1 VRSVH
6 LLAAVCLFASTAAD
20 ATWNAG
26 VSPAGS
32 VASRNREE
40 TQARTPAFRG
50 HYAGR
55 PLSEALHDLETKGL
69 RLIYSNDVVRPEM
82 IVGSDPQSSEPRR
95 ALDELLHEHHLRA
108 TKGPR
113 GSIVIVRDDEKA
125 RTQNAVK
132 TTTAGATAPKIPV
145 ALESIVV
152 TPSHFTIFTSETE
165 GHQFLSREEVRKVP
179 HLGDD
184 VYRAFDRL
192 PGITGLDV
200 SARFNIR
207 GGQEDETQVLMD
219 GAEIYDP
226 FHVRDLY
233 RAFST
238 IDAEAVGA
246 VDVLTGGF
254 PLQYGGRMSGVIDIS
269 SLKPEARRHTEL
281 GIGILNQRILTSGTF
296 HNGSSEYLL
305 SFRRGYLHELL
316 KLIDKNNAGISPSY
330 YDLLGKVET
339 TLNERTVVSADVFVS
354 GDALKIR
361 EDGGQAH
368 GSYSDRY
375 AWVNLRNA
383 LSPRLFAQ
391 TVGSAGRIATHRAGN
406 YGSFDSEDEG
416 VINDDHAFD
425 FIALRN
431 DSSWDVS
438 DRNVLKA
445 GLSVK
450 RLRARYDYDG
460 HSIIRVSLLHVN
472 DGIQMIDRNAS
483 VRANG
488 NDVAVYASDRI
499 AVTPHLVVEA
509 GARVDTQSYAP
520 DGTHVAPR
528 INAAY
533 SLGAHAT
540 LRASWGR
547 FYQAQG
553 INELQVED
561 GVTTFLRAERADHRV
576 LGAEYDFGRGYSARA
591 EVYDKR
597 FTQLRPRFENIFDR
611 VVIFPELHGDRL
623 RIDAISGEARGGEL
637 LFRKTGT
644 PVSGWISYARASAHD
659 VLEGA
664 PGIASGSRVVVPRA
678 WDQRHTATFNVD
690 YRLGAHWNFDMAG
703 VYHSGWPTTPVN
715 GVVVNNEFHTVL
727 GAYNSD
733 RLPAYRRVDLRASH
747 NIDTSRGGLSFFVE
761 LFNVFGIRNVSG
773 VDGYSFNFDAHGVLV
788 GHRHT
793 EVILGVVPSFGI
805 TYSF

>member
-1 VRSVH
+1 MSEYTTTVKRDGDWRIV
-6 LLAAVCLFASTAAD
+6 LAVLCLFAISAATASA
-20 ATWNAG
+20 
-26 VSPAGS
+26 
-32 VASRNREE
+32 
-40 TQARTPAFRG
+40 QAISLRG
-50 HYAGR
+50 RSLA
-55 PLSEALHDLETKGL
+55 EALHILEGRGL
-69 RLIYSNDVVRPEM
+69 RIIYSTDVVRPEM
-82 IVGSDPQSSEPRR
+82 IVGIEPRATEPR
-95 ALDELLHEHHLRA
+95 KLLDELLREHRLHA

-113 GSIVIVRDDEKA
+113 GSIVIVRDAEKA
-125 RTQNAVK
+125 
-132 TTTAGATAPKIPV
+132 APPKAKPAQMPV

-152 TPSHFTIFTSETE
+152 TPSRFTIFTSEPE
-165 GHQFLSREEVRKVP
+165 GHQFLSRDEVRTVP

-192 PGITGLDV
+192 PGITGLDL

-207 GGQEDETQVLMD
+207 GGQEDETQVLID

-233 RAFST
+233 RAFSS
-238 IDAEAVGA
+238 IDAEAIGA

-269 SLKPEARRHTEL
+269 SLKPSARHHTEL
-281 GIGILNQRILTSGTF
+281 GIGILNQRILTNGTF
-296 HNGSSEYLL
+296 GKSEYLL

-316 KLIDKNNAGISPSY
+316 KLIDSSNSGINPSY

-339 TLNERTVVSADVFVS
+339 TLNDRTVVSADVFVS

-383 LSPRLFAQ
+383 LSPKLFAQ
-391 TVGSAGRIATHRAGN
+391 TVGSAGRIATHRVGN

-416 VINDDHAFD
+416 VVNDDHAFD
-425 FIALRN
+425 FLALRN

-438 DRNVLKA
+438 DRNVIKA
-445 GLSVK
+445 GVSVK
-450 RLRARYDYDG
+450 RLHARYDYTG
-460 HSIIRVSLLHVN
+460 HSIIRISLLHVN
-472 DGIQMIDRNAS
+472 DGIQTIDRDAS
-483 VRANG
+483 VRATG
-488 NDVAVYASDRI
+488 NDVAAYASDRI
-499 AVTPHLVVEA
+499 AVTPQLVVEA
-509 GARVDTQSYAP
+509 GARVDAQSYAP

-533 SLGAHAT
+533 ALGAHAT

-561 GVTTFLRAERADHRV
+561 GVTMFQRAERADHRV

-591 EVYDKR
+591 ELYDKR

-611 VVIFPELHGDRL
+611 VVIYPELHGDRL
-623 RIDAISGEARGGEL
+623 RLDAISGEARGGEL

-644 PVSGWISYARASAHD
+644 LVSGWISYARASAHD

-664 PGIASGSRVVVPRA
+664 PGIAGVSPAVVPRG
-678 WDQRHTATFNVD
+678 WDQRHTATFNLN
-690 YRLGAHWNFDMAG
+690 YRFGAHWNFDMAG

-715 GVVVNNEFHTVL
+715 GVVVNNVFHTVL

-747 NIDTSRGGLSFFVE
+747 NIDTSLGGLSFFVE

-773 VDGYSFNFDAHGVLV
+773 VDGYSFNFDGHGVIV
-788 GHRHT
+788 GHRHN

>member
-1 VRSVH
+1 MRRNLVFMAV
-6 LLAAVCLFASTAAD
+6 LCLIAATAA
-20 ATWNAG
+20 AQT
-26 VSPAGS
+26 
-32 VASRNREE
+32 
-40 TQARTPAFRG
+40 TTLRG
-50 HYAGR
+50 RSLA
-55 PLSEALHDLETKGL
+55 EALHILEGRGL
-69 RLIYSNDVVRPEM
+69 RIIYSTDVVRPEM
-82 IVGSDPQSSEPRR
+82 IVGIEPRSTEPR
-95 ALDELLHEHHLRA
+95 QLLDELLREHHLHA
-108 TKGPR
+108 TKGPH
-113 GSIVIVRDDEKA
+113 GSIVVVRDAEKA
-125 RTQNAVK
+125 A
-132 TTTAGATAPKIPV
+132 APVAKSKPPQMPV

-152 TPSHFTIFTSETE
+152 TPSRFTIFTSEPE
-165 GHQFLSREEVRKVP
+165 GHQFLSRDEVRTVP

-238 IDAEAVGA
+238 IDAEAIGA

-269 SLKPEARRHTEL
+269 SLKPQARHHTEL
-281 GIGILNQRILTSGTF
+281 GIGILNQRILTNGTF
-296 HNGSSEYLL
+296 QDGRSEYLL

-316 KLIDKNNAGISPSY
+316 KLIDSNNDGINPSY

-339 TLNERTVVSADVFVS
+339 TLNERTVVSADVFIS
-354 GDALKIR
+354 GDALTIR
-361 EDGGQAH
+361 EDGGQAQH

-383 LSPRLFAQ
+383 LSPKLFAQ
-391 TVGSAGRIATHRAGN
+391 TVSSVGRIGTHRVGN
-406 YGSFDSEDEG
+406 YGLAITDEEG
-416 VINDDHAFD
+416 VLNDDHAFD

-438 DRNVLKA
+438 ERNVVKF
-445 GLSVK
+445 GLAAK

-472 DGIQMIDRNAS
+472 EGIQKIDRVAS
-483 VRANG
+483 ARADG
-488 NDVAVYASDRI
+488 SDLAAYAADRI

-509 GARVDTQSYAP
+509 GARVDAQSYAP

-533 SLGAHAT
+533 ALGAHAT

-561 GVTTFLRAERADHRV
+561 GVTTFLRAERADHSV

-597 FTQLRPRFENIFDR
+597 FTQLRPRYENIFDR
-611 VVIFPELHGDRL
+611 VVIFPELHPDRL

-637 LFRKTGT
+637 LFRKSAT
-644 PVSGWISYARASAHD
+644 PVSGWISYGRASAHD
-659 VLEGA
+659 VIEGA
-664 PGIASGSRVVVPRA
+664 AGTMVVPRA
-678 WDQRHTATFNVD
+678 WDQRDTATFNLD
-690 YRLGAHWNFDMAG
+690 YRLGTHWNFDVAG

-715 GVVVNNEFHTVL
+715 GVLVNNVFHTVL

-747 NIDTSRGGLSFFVE
+747 TIDTSYGGLNFFVE

-773 VDGYSFNFDAHGVLV
+773 VDGYSFNLDSHGVIT
-788 GHRHT
+788 GHRHI
-793 EVILGVVPSFGI
+793 EVVLGVVPSFGI

>member
-1 VRSVH
+1 MMLRK
-6 LLAAVCLFASTAAD
+6 LLFMAVLCLIASSAAAELR
-20 ATWNAG
+20 G
-26 VSPAGS
+26 
-32 VASRNREE
+32 
-40 TQARTPAFRG
+40 RTLA
-50 HYAGR
+50 
-55 PLSEALHDLETKGL
+55 EALHILEGRGL
-69 RLIYSNDVVRPEM
+69 RIIYSTDVVRPEM
-82 IVGSDPQSSEPRR
+82 IVGIEPRSTEPR
-95 ALDELLHEHHLRA
+95 PLLDELLREHHLHA
-108 TKGPR
+108 TSGPH
-113 GSIVIVRDDEKA
+113 GSIVIVRDTEKPA
-125 RTQNAVK
+125 PRA
-132 TTTAGATAPKIPV
+132 ATAMPAQMPV
-145 ALESIVV
+145 KLESIVV
-152 TPSHFTIFTSETE
+152 TPSRFTIFTSEPE
-165 GHQFLSREEVRKVP
+165 GHQFLSRDEVRTVP

-192 PGITGLDV
+192 PGITGLDL

-238 IDAEAVGA
+238 IDAEAIGS

-269 SLKPEARRHTEL
+269 SLKPAARHHTEL
-281 GIGILNQRILTSGTF
+281 GIGILNQRILTNGTSRD
-296 HNGSSEYLL
+296 GKSEYLL

-316 KLIDKNNAGISPSY
+316 KLIDSNNAGINPSY

-339 TLNERTVVSADVFVS
+339 TLNDRTVVSADVFVS

-383 LSPRLFAQ
+383 LSPKLFAQ
-391 TVGSAGRIATHRAGN
+391 TVGSVGRIATHRAGN
-406 YGSFDSEDEG
+406 YGTFDSEDEG
-416 VINDDHAFD
+416 VVNDDHAFD

-431 DSSWDVS
+431 DSTWDVS

-445 GLSVK
+445 GVSLK
-450 RLRARYDYDG
+450 RLRARYDYTG

-472 DGIQMIDRNAS
+472 EGIETIDRDAS

-488 NDVAVYASDRI
+488 NDLAAYASDRI

-509 GARVDTQSYAP
+509 GARVDAQSYAP

-533 SLGAHAT
+533 ALGAHAT

-561 GVTTFLRAERADHRV
+561 DVTTFLRAERADHRV
-576 LGAEYDFGRGYSARA
+576 LGADYDFGHGYSARA

-611 VVIFPELHGDRL
+611 VVIYPELHGDRL
-623 RIDAISGEARGGEL
+623 RLDAISGEARGGEL
-637 LFRKTGT
+637 LLRKTGT
-644 PVSGWISYARASAHD
+644 RVSGWISYARASAHD
-659 VLEGA
+659 VLEDT
-664 PGIASGSRVVVPRA
+664 PGSGRVSPSVVPRA
-678 WDQRHTATFNVD
+678 WDQRHTATFNLN

-715 GVVVNNEFHTVL
+715 GVVVNNVFHTVL
-727 GAYNSD
+727 GAYNSG

-747 NIDTSRGGLSFFVE
+747 NIDTSLGGLSFFVE

-773 VDGYSFNFDAHGVLV
+773 VNGYSFNFDSHGVLV
-788 GHRHT
+788 GHRHN

>member
-1 VRSVH
+1 MNEHTTTIKRDGDWRIGW
-6 LLAAVCLFASTAAD
+6 AVLCLFAISAATASAQ
-20 ATWNAG
+20 TT
-26 VSPAGS
+26 SL
-32 VASRNREE
+32 
-40 TQARTPAFRG
+40 RG
-50 HYAGR
+50 R
-55 PLSEALHDLETKGL
+55 SLVEALHVLEGRGL
-69 RLIYSNDVVRPEM
+69 RLIYSTDVVRPEM
-82 IVGSDPQSSEPRR
+82 IVGIEPRSTEPR
-95 ALDELLHEHHLRA
+95 QMLDELLREHHLHA
-108 TKGPR
+108 TNGPR
-113 GSIVIVRDDEKA
+113 GSIVIVRDAEKA
-125 RTQNAVK
+125 
-132 TTTAGATAPKIPV
+132 ATPVTKAKPAQMPV

-152 TPSHFTIFTSETE
+152 TPSRFTIFTSEPE
-165 GHQFLSREEVRKVP
+165 GRQFLSRDEVRTVP
-179 HLGDD
+179 HIGDD

-238 IDAEAVGA
+238 IDAEAIGA

-296 HNGSSEYLL
+296 HGGRSEYLL

-316 KLIDKNNAGISPSY
+316 KLIDPNNKGINPSY
-330 YDLLGKVET
+330 YDLLGKIET
-339 TLNERTVVSADVFVS
+339 TLNDRTMVSTDVFVS

-361 EDGGQAH
+361 EDGGHAH
-368 GSYSDRY
+368 GSYGDRY

-383 LSPRLFAQ
+383 LSPKLFAQ
-391 TVGSAGRIATHRAGN
+391 TVGSIGRIATHRAGD
-406 YGSFDSEDEG
+406 YGSSISDDEG
-416 VINDDHAFD
+416 RLNDDHAFD

-438 DRNVLKA
+438 DRNVLR
-445 GLSVK
+445 GGVSVK

-460 HSIIRVSLLHVN
+460 HSIIRISLLHVN
-472 DGIQMIDRNAS
+472 DGIQTIDRDAS
-483 VRANG
+483 ARANG
-488 NDVAVYASDRI
+488 NDVAAYASDRV

-509 GARVDTQSYAP
+509 GARVDAQSYAP

-528 INAAY
+528 INASYA
-533 SLGAHAT
+533 LGAHAT

-547 FYQAQG
+547 FFQAQG
-553 INELQVED
+553 INELQAED
-561 GVTTFLRAERADHRV
+561 GVTAFLRAERADHRV

-597 FTQLRPRFENIFDR
+597 FTNLRPRFENIFDR
-611 VVIFPELHGDRL
+611 VVIFPELQADRL
-623 RIDAISGEARGGEL
+623 RIDAISAEARGGEL

-644 PVSGWISYARASAHD
+644 TVSGWISYARASAHD
-659 VLEGA
+659 VLESA
-664 PGIASGSRVVVPRA
+664 PGVAGASRVVVPRA
-678 WDQRHTATFNVD
+678 WDQRDTVTFNVD
-690 YRLGAHWNFDMAG
+690 YRLGTHWNFDLAG
-703 VYHSGWPTTPVN
+703 VHHSGWPTTPVN
-715 GVVVNNEFHTVL
+715 GVIVNNEFHTVL

-733 RLPAYRRVDLRASH
+733 RLPAYRRVDFRASH

-773 VDGYSFNFDAHGVLV
+773 VDGYSFNFDSHGVIV

>member
-1 VRSVH
+1 
-6 LLAAVCLFASTAAD
+6 
-20 ATWNAG
+20 
-26 VSPAGS
+26 
-32 VASRNREE
+32 
-40 TQARTPAFRG
+40 
-50 HYAGR
+50 
-55 PLSEALHDLETKGL
+55 
-69 RLIYSNDVVRPEM
+69 
-82 IVGSDPQSSEPRR
+82 
-95 ALDELLHEHHLRA
+95 
-108 TKGPR
+108 
-113 GSIVIVRDDEKA
+113 
-125 RTQNAVK
+125 
-132 TTTAGATAPKIPV
+132 
-145 ALESIVV
+145 VV
-152 TPSHFTIFTSETE
+152 TPSRFAIFTSEPE
-165 GHQFLSREEVRKVP
+165 GRQFLSRDEVRTVP

-207 GGQEDETQVLMD
+207 GGQEDETQVLID

-238 IDAEAVGA
+238 IDAEAIGA

-316 KLIDKNNAGISPSY
+316 KLIDKNNDGINPSY

-339 TLNERTVVSADVFVS
+339 TLNDRTVVSADVFVS

-383 LSPRLFAQ
+383 LSPKLFAQ
-391 TVGSAGRIATHRAGN
+391 TVASFGRIATHRIGD

-431 DSSWDVS
+431 DTSWDVS

-445 GLSVK
+445 GLSAK

-472 DGIQMIDRNAS
+472 DGIQTIDRDAS

-488 NDVAVYASDRI
+488 NDVAAYASDRI

-533 SLGAHAT
+533 AFGAHAT

-561 GVTTFLRAERADHRV
+561 GVTNFLRAERADHSV

-591 EVYDKR
+591 EVYEKR

-623 RIDAISGEARGGEL
+623 RIDALSGRARGGEL

-664 PGIASGSRVVVPRA
+664 SGSTIVPRA
-678 WDQRHTATFNVD
+678 WDQRDTATFNLD
-690 YRLGAHWNFDMAG
+690 YRLGARWNFDMAG

-715 GVVVNNEFHTVL
+715 GVIVNNVFHTVL
-727 GAYNSD
+727 GRYNSG

-747 NIDTSRGGLSFFVE
+747 TIDTSRGGLSFFVE

-773 VDGYSFNFDAHGVLV
+773 VDGYSFNFDSRGNLV
-788 GHRHT
+788 GHRHN

>member
-1 VRSVH
+1 MMRRNRFFMAVLC
-6 LLAAVCLFASTAAD
+6 LLAVTAA
-20 ATWNAG
+20 AQTT
-26 VSPAGS
+26 SL
-32 VASRNREE
+32 
-40 TQARTPAFRG
+40 RG
-50 HYAGR
+50 RSLA
-55 PLSEALHDLETKGL
+55 EALHILEGRGL
-69 RLIYSNDVVRPEM
+69 RIIYSTDVVRPEM
-82 IVGSDPQSSEPRR
+82 IVGIEPRSTEPR
-95 ALDELLHEHHLRA
+95 QLLDELLREHHLHA
-108 TKGPR
+108 TSGPH
-113 GSIVIVRDDEKA
+113 GSIVIVRDAEKA
-125 RTQNAVK
+125 AL
-132 TTTAGATAPKIPV
+132 PKAKLAQMPV

-152 TPSHFTIFTSETE
+152 TPSRFTIFTSEPE
-165 GHQFLSREEVRKVP
+165 GHQFLSRDEVRTVP

-192 PGITGLDV
+192 PGITGLDL

-238 IDAEAVGA
+238 IDAEAIGA

-269 SLKPEARRHTEL
+269 SLKPSARHHTEL
-281 GIGILNQRILTSGTF
+281 GIGILNQRILTNGTL
-296 HNGSSEYLL
+296 GKSEYLL

-316 KLIDKNNAGISPSY
+316 KLIDSSNAGINPSY

-339 TLNERTVVSADVFVS
+339 TLNDRTAVSADVFVS

-383 LSPRLFAQ
+383 LSPKLFAQ
-391 TVGSAGRIATHRAGN
+391 TVGSAGRIAAHRVGD
-406 YGSFDSEDEG
+406 YGSSTSEDQG
-416 VINDDHAFD
+416 VVNDDHAFE

-438 DRNVLKA
+438 DRNVIKA
-445 GLSVK
+445 GVSLK
-450 RLRARYDYDG
+450 RLRARYDYAG

-472 DGIQMIDRNAS
+472 EGIQTIDHDAS
-483 VRANG
+483 ARVNG
-488 NDVAVYASDRI
+488 NDVAAYASDRI

-509 GARVDTQSYAP
+509 GARVDAQSYAP

-540 LRASWGR
+540 LRALWGR

-561 GVTTFLRAERADHRV
+561 AVTTFLRAEQADHRV
-576 LGAEYDFGRGYSARA
+576 LGADYDFGRGYSARA

-623 RIDAISGEARGGEL
+623 RLDAISGEARGGEL
-637 LFRKTGT
+637 MFRKTGT
-644 PVSGWISYARASAHD
+644 RVSGWISYARASAHD

-664 PGIASGSRVVVPRA
+664 VVPRA
-678 WDQRHTATFNVD
+678 WDQRHTATFNLN
-690 YRLGAHWNFDMAG
+690 YRLGARWNFDAAG

-715 GVVVNNEFHTVL
+715 GVAVNNVFHTVL
-727 GAYNSD
+727 GAYNSS

-747 NIDTSRGGLSFFVE
+747 NIDMSLGGLSFFVE

-773 VDGYSFNFDAHGVLV
+773 VDGYSFNVDGHGVIV
-788 GHRHT
+788 GHRHN
-793 EVILGVVPSFGI
+793 EVILGIVPSFGI

>member
-1 VRSVH
+1 MRRDLAFMAV
-6 LLAAVCLFASTAAD
+6 LCLAALSAATATAQ
-20 ATWNAG
+20 TR
-26 VSPAGS
+26 SL
-32 VASRNREE
+32 
-40 TQARTPAFRG
+40 RG
-50 HYAGR
+50 RSLA
-55 PLSEALHDLETKGL
+55 EALHVLEGRGL
-69 RLIYSNDVVRPEM
+69 RLIYSTDVVRPEM
-82 IVGSDPQSSEPRR
+82 IVGVEPRSTEPR
-95 ALDELLHEHHLRA
+95 QMLDELLREHHLHA
-108 TKGPR
+108 TNGPR
-113 GSIVIVRDDEKA
+113 GSIVVVRDAERAATPATKA
-125 RTQNAVK
+125 KPA
-132 TTTAGATAPKIPV
+132 KIPM
-145 ALESIVV
+145 AIESIVV
-152 TPSHFTIFTSETE
+152 TPSRFTIFASEPE
-165 GHQFLSREEVRKVP
+165 GHQFLSRDEVRTVP

-233 RAFST
+233 RAFSA

-269 SLKPEARRHTEL
+269 SLKPAARRHTEL
-281 GIGILNQRILTSGTF
+281 GIGILNQRILTAGTF
-296 HNGSSEYLL
+296 HDGSSEYLL

-316 KLIDKNNAGISPSY
+316 KLIDKNNGGINPSY

-339 TLNERTVVSADVFVS
+339 TLNDRTVVSADVFVS
-354 GDALKIR
+354 GDALKIN

-375 AWVNLRNA
+375 AWANLRNA
-383 LSPRLFAQ
+383 LSPTLFAQ
-391 TVGSAGRIATHRAGN
+391 TVGSVGRIATHRAGN
-406 YGSFDSEDEG
+406 YGSSTSDDEG
-416 VINDDHAFD
+416 AINDDHAFD

-431 DSSWDVS
+431 DSSWYES

-445 GLSVK
+445 GVSLK

-472 DGIQMIDRNAS
+472 DGIQTIDRDAS
-483 VRANG
+483 ARANG
-488 NDVAVYASDRI
+488 NDLAAYASDRI
-499 AVTPHLVVEA
+499 ALSPHLVVEA
-509 GARVDTQSYAP
+509 GARVDAQSYAP

-528 INAAY
+528 INAVYA
-533 SLGAHAT
+533 LGAHAT

-576 LGAEYDFGRGYSARA
+576 LGAEYDFGGGYSARA
-591 EVYDKR
+591 ELYDKR
-597 FTQLRPRFENIFDR
+597 FSQLRPRFENIFNR
-611 VVIFPELHGDRL
+611 VVIFPELHADRL
-623 RIDAISGEARGGEL
+623 RIDAIRAEARGGEL

-644 PVSGWISYARASAHD
+644 KFSGWISYARASVHD

-664 PGIASGSRVVVPRA
+664 PGSASLSPVVVPRS

-690 YRLGAHWNFDMAG
+690 YRLGTHWNFDMAG

-715 GVVVNNEFHTVL
+715 GVLVDGEFHTVL

-747 NIDTSRGGLSFFVE
+747 NLDMSLGGLTFFVE
-761 LFNVFGIRNVSG
+761 LFNVFGVRNVSG
-773 VDGYSFNFDAHGVLV
+773 VDGYSFNLDATGALV
-788 GHRHT
+788 GHRHN
-793 EVILGVVPSFGI
+793 EVILSVVPSFGI

>member
-1 VRSVH
+1 MRRNLIFIIV
-6 LLAAVCLFASTAAD
+6 LCLIAATAA
-20 ATWNAG
+20 AELRG
-26 VSPAGS
+26 
-32 VASRNREE
+32 
-40 TQARTPAFRG
+40 RT
-50 HYAGR
+50 
-55 PLSEALHDLETKGL
+55 LSEALHILEGRGL
-69 RLIYSNDVVRPEM
+69 RLIYSTDVVRPEM
-82 IVGSDPQSSEPRR
+82 IVGAEPRATEPR
-95 ALDELLHEHHLRA
+95 QMLDELLREHHLHA

-113 GSIVIVRDDEKA
+113 GSIVIVRDAEKPA
-125 RTQNAVK
+125 PRVTQQTK
-132 TTTAGATAPKIPV
+132 PQMPV
-145 ALESIVV
+145 TLESIVV
-152 TPSHFTIFTSETE
+152 TPSKFTIFTSETE
-165 GHQFLSREEVRKVP
+165 GHQFLSREEVRTVP

-192 PGITGLDV
+192 PGITGLDI

-238 IDAEAVGA
+238 IDAEAIGA

-254 PLQYGGRMSGVIDIS
+254 PLQYGGRMSGVIDMS
-269 SLKPEARRHTEL
+269 SLKPTARHHTEL
-281 GIGILNQRILTSGTF
+281 GIGLLNQRVLTNGTLRD
-296 HNGSSEYLL
+296 GKSEYLL

-316 KLIDKNNAGISPSY
+316 KLIDNTNKGINPSY

-354 GDALKIR
+354 GDALTIR
-361 EDGGQAH
+361 EDGGQAR

-383 LSPRLFAQ
+383 LSPKLFAQ
-391 TVGSAGRIATHRAGN
+391 TVGTVGRIATHRAGD
-406 YGSFDSEDEG
+406 YGSFDTEDQG
-416 VINDDHAFD
+416 VVNDDHAFD
-425 FIALRN
+425 FLALRN
-431 DSSWDVS
+431 DTSWDVS

-445 GLSVK
+445 GLSAK

-460 HSIIRVSLLHVN
+460 HSIIRLSLLHVN
-472 DGIQMIDRNAS
+472 DGFQMIDRDAS
-483 VRANG
+483 VRASG
-488 NDVAVYASDRI
+488 NDLAAYAADRI
-499 AVTPHLVVEA
+499 AVTPQLVVEA

-520 DGTHVAPR
+520 DGAHVAPR

-533 SLGAHAT
+533 ALGPHAT

-561 GVTTFLRAERADHRV
+561 GVTTFLRAERADHSV
-576 LGAEYDFGRGYSARA
+576 LGAEYDFGHGYSARA

-611 VVIFPELHGDRL
+611 VVMFPELHGDRL
-623 RIDAISGEARGGEL
+623 RIDALSGEARGGEL

-644 PVSGWISYARASAHD
+644 SLSGWISYARASAHD
-659 VLEGA
+659 VVEGA
-664 PGIASGSRVVVPRA
+664 PGSAGVSPAVVPRA
-678 WDQRHTATFNVD
+678 WDQRHTATFNLG
-690 YRLGAHWNFDMAG
+690 YRLGARWNFDMAG

-715 GVVVNNEFHTVL
+715 GVVVDNVFHTVL
-727 GAYNSD
+727 GKYNSD

-747 NIDTSRGGLSFFVE
+747 TLDTSHGGLSFFVE

-773 VDGYSFNFDAHGVLV
+773 VDGYFFNFDSHGDIV
-788 GHRHT
+788 GHRHH

>member
-1 VRSVH
+1 MRRHLVFMAVLCLIATTATAELRGRS
-6 LLAAVCLFASTAAD
+6 LT
-20 ATWNAG
+20 
-26 VSPAGS
+26 
-32 VASRNREE
+32 
-40 TQARTPAFRG
+40 
-50 HYAGR
+50 
-55 PLSEALHDLETKGL
+55 EALHILEGRGL
-69 RLIYSNDVVRPEM
+69 RLIYSTDVVRPEM
-82 IVGSDPQSSEPRR
+82 IVGAEPRSSEPRLM
-95 ALDELLHEHHLRA
+95 LDELLREHHLHA
-108 TKGPR
+108 TSGPR
-113 GSIVIVRDDEKA
+113 GSIVIVRDNEKP
-125 RTQNAVK
+125 
-132 TTTAGATAPKIPV
+132 APRAERPKPPEMPV
-145 ALESIVV
+145 TLESIVV
-152 TPSHFTIFTSETE
+152 TPSRFTIFTSEPG
-165 GHQFLSREEVRKVP
+165 GHQFLSREEVRTVP

-192 PGITGLDV
+192 PGITGLDI
-200 SARFNIR
+200 SARFNVR
-207 GGQEDETQVLMD
+207 GGQEDEVQVLMD

-238 IDAEAVGA
+238 IDAEAIGA

-254 PLQYGGRMSGVIDIS
+254 PLQYGGRMSGVIDMS
-269 SLKPEARRHTEL
+269 SLKPSARHHTEL
-281 GIGILNQRILTSGTF
+281 GIGILNQRILTNGTLRD
-296 HNGSSEYLL
+296 GKSEYLL

-316 KLIDKNNAGISPSY
+316 KLIDSTNEGINPSY

-354 GDALKIR
+354 GDALTIR

-383 LSPRLFAQ
+383 LSPKLFAQ
-391 TVGSAGRIATHRAGN
+391 TVGSVGRIATHRVGD
-406 YGSFDSEDEG
+406 YGSFDSEDQG
-416 VINDDHAFD
+416 VVNDDHAFD

-431 DSSWDVS
+431 DTSWDIS
-438 DRNVLKA
+438 DRNVFKA
-445 GLSVK
+445 GLSAK

-472 DGIQMIDRNAS
+472 EGIQTIDRDANL
-483 VRANG
+483 RANG
-488 NDVAVYASDRI
+488 NDLAAYAADRI

-520 DGTHVAPR
+520 DGAHVAPR

-533 SLGAHAT
+533 SLGAHTT

-561 GVTTFLRAERADHRV
+561 GVANFLRAERADHSV

-623 RIDAISGEARGGEL
+623 RIDALSGRARGGEL
-637 LFRKTGT
+637 MLRKVGT

-659 VLEGA
+659 IVEGA
-664 PGIASGSRVVVPRA
+664 PGSAGVSRAVVPRA
-678 WDQRHTATFNVD
+678 WDQRDTATFNLG
-690 YRLGAHWNFDMAG
+690 YRLGAHWNFDVAG

-715 GVVVNNEFHTVL
+715 GVVVDNVFHTVL
-727 GAYNSD
+727 AAYNSG

-747 NIDTSRGGLSFFVE
+747 SIDTSRGGLSFFVE

-773 VDGYSFNFDAHGVLV
+773 VDGYSFNFDSHGNIV
-788 GHRHT
+788 GHRHH
-793 EVILGVVPSFGI
+793 EVILGVVPSFGL

>member
-1 VRSVH
+1 MRRNAFLMTVLCAIAFAATAQTASLRGRS
-6 LLAAVCLFASTAAD
+6 LA
-20 ATWNAG
+20 
-26 VSPAGS
+26 
-32 VASRNREE
+32 
-40 TQARTPAFRG
+40 
-50 HYAGR
+50 
-55 PLSEALHDLETKGL
+55 EALHVLEGRGL
-69 RLIYSNDVVRPEM
+69 RLIYSTDVVRPEM
-82 IVGSDPQSSEPRR
+82 IVGIEPRSTEPR
-95 ALDELLHEHHLRA
+95 LMLDELLREHHLHA
-108 TKGPR
+108 TNGPR
-113 GSIVIVRDDEKA
+113 GSIVIVRDAEKA
-125 RTQNAVK
+125 
-132 TTTAGATAPKIPV
+132 ATPVTKAKPAQMPV

-152 TPSHFTIFTSETE
+152 TPSRFTIFTSETE
-165 GHQFLSREEVRKVP
+165 GHQFLSRDEVRTVP

-192 PGITGLDV
+192 PGVTGLDL

-207 GGQEDETQVLMD
+207 GGQEDETQVLID

-238 IDAEAVGA
+238 IDAEAIGV

-296 HNGSSEYLL
+296 HNGGSEYLL

-316 KLIDKNNAGISPSY
+316 KLIDEDNNGINPSY
-330 YDLLGKVET
+330 YDFLGKMET
-339 TLNERTVVSADVFVS
+339 TLNDRTVVSADVFVS

-361 EDGGQAH
+361 EEGGQAH

-383 LSPRLFAQ
+383 LSPKLFAQ
-391 TVGSAGRIATHRAGN
+391 TVGSVGRIATHRAGD

-416 VINDDHAFD
+416 VVNDDHAFD

-431 DSSWDVS
+431 DTSWDVS

-445 GLSVK
+445 GVSVK
-450 RLRARYDYDG
+450 RLHARYDYDG
-460 HSIIRVSLLHVN
+460 HSIIRESLLHVN
-472 DGIQMIDRNAS
+472 DGIQTIDRDAS

-488 NDVAVYASDRI
+488 NDLAAYASDRI

-509 GARVDTQSYAP
+509 GARVDAQSYAP

-528 INAAY
+528 INASYA
-533 SLGAHAT
+533 LGAHAT

-591 EVYDKR
+591 ELYDKR

-611 VVIFPELHGDRL
+611 VVIYPELHGDRL

-644 PVSGWISYARASAHD
+644 TVSGWISYARASAHD
-659 VLEGA
+659 VLEAA
-664 PGIASGSRVVVPRA
+664 PVSASVSAGSTGETPAFPAVVPRA
-678 WDQRHTATFNVD
+678 WDQRHTATFNIN
-690 YRLGAHWNFDMAG
+690 YRLGTHWNFDMAG

-715 GVVVNNEFHTVL
+715 GIVVNNVFHTEL
-727 GAYNSD
+727 APYNSG

-747 NIDTSRGGLSFFVE
+747 NIDTSLGGLSFFVE

-773 VDGYSFNFDAHGVLV
+773 VDGYTFNLDSHGVIV
-788 GHRHT
+788 GHRHN

>member
-1 VRSVH
+1 MRR
-6 LLAAVCLFASTAAD
+6 LAFFMAALCLIATTAA
-20 ATWNAG
+20 AELRG
-26 VSPAGS
+26 
-32 VASRNREE
+32 
-40 TQARTPAFRG
+40 RTLA
-50 HYAGR
+50 
-55 PLSEALHDLETKGL
+55 EALRILETRGL

-82 IVGSDPQSSEPRR
+82 IVGIEPRATEPR
-95 ALDELLHEHHLRA
+95 QVLDELLREHHLHA
-108 TKGPR
+108 TNGPR
-113 GSIVIVRDDEKA
+113 GSIVIVRDAEKP
-125 RTQNAVK
+125 
-132 TTTAGATAPKIPV
+132 APRAEKPKPPQMPV
-145 ALESIVV
+145 TLESIVV
-152 TPSHFTIFTSETE
+152 TPSKFTIFTSETE
-165 GHQFLSREEVRKVP
+165 GHQFLSREEVRTVP

-192 PGITGLDV
+192 PGITGLDL

-207 GGQEDETQVLMD
+207 GGQEDETQVLID

-238 IDAEAVGA
+238 IDAEAIGV

-269 SLKPEARRHTEL
+269 SLKPSARHHTEL
-281 GIGILNQRILTSGTF
+281 GIGILNQRILTNGTF
-296 HNGSSEYLL
+296 HDGGSEYLL

-316 KLIDKNNAGISPSY
+316 KLIDKNNGGINPSY

-339 TLNERTVVSADVFVS
+339 TLNERTVLSADVFVS

-383 LSPRLFAQ
+383 LSPKLFAQ
-391 TVGSAGRIATHRAGN
+391 TVGSIGRIATHRYGN

-416 VINDDHAFD
+416 VLNDDHAFD

-445 GLSVK
+445 GLAAK
-450 RLRARYDYDG
+450 RLHARYDYDG
-460 HSIIRVSLLHVN
+460 HSIIRVSLRHVN
-472 DGIQMIDRNAS
+472 EGIQTIDRNAS

-488 NDVAVYASDRI
+488 NDVAAYAADRI

-509 GARVDTQSYAP
+509 GARVDAQSYAP

-533 SLGAHAT
+533 ALGTHAT

-561 GVTTFLRAERADHRV
+561 GVTTFLPAERADHGV

-623 RIDAISGEARGGEL
+623 RIDAISGQARGGEL
-637 LFRKTGT
+637 LFRKVGT

-659 VLEGA
+659 VLEGD
-664 PGIASGSRVVVPRA
+664 PGSADVSGVAFPVVVPRA
-678 WDQRHTATFNVD
+678 WDQRHTATFNLD
-690 YRLGAHWNFDMAG
+690 YRLGTHWNFDVAG

-715 GVVVNNEFHTVL
+715 GVVVNNVFHTVL
-727 GAYNSD
+727 GAYNSG

-747 NIDTSRGGLSFFVE
+747 TVDTSRGGLSFFVE

-773 VDGYSFNFDAHGVLV
+773 VDGYSFNFDGRGNLV
-788 GHRHT
+788 GHRHN